1 MQDTTTTTEFELN
14 YTDDVR
20 VMRYLLQ
27 NVKGISPVS
36 GGELGEQLVPES
48 EYIPLTPE
56 DEGTVA

>member
-1 MQDTTTTTEFELN
+1 MQQDTTTEFEPN
-14 YTDDVR
+14 YTDDVH

-36 GGELGEQLVPES
+36 GGEMEDQLVPE
-48 EYIPLTPE
+48 YIPLSPE